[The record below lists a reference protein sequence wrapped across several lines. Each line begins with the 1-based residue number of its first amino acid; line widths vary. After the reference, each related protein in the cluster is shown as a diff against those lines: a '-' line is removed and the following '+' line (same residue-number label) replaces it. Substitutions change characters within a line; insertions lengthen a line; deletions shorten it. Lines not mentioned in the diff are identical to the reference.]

1 MKKRIAKELRRV
13 SDQMPVIMRR
23 TKEIHYV
30 KGSELIDQGVT
41 TVKNP
46 KWKEGDPEHFKE
58 LPVNPAET
66 YVQEMPVEMA
76 TNHHRKL
83 KNVYQDLGLLGVD
96 AYVHAVINH
105 AAERTA
111 EGEELVTMGSIR

>member
-13 SDQMPVIMRR
+13 SNEMPVTMQR
-23 TKEIHYV
+23 TKEVHYV

-58 LPVNPAET
+58 LPVNPSET
-66 YVQEMPVEMA
+66 YVQEMPVEIA

-83 KNVYQDLGLLGVD
+83 KKAFRGYGFIGVQ
-96 AYVHAVINH
+96 AYVHAIAKH
-105 AAERTA
+105 AAERSA
-111 EGEELVTMGSIR
+111 EGEELVTMGSI